1 MTIDH
6 ASIIEKKAHLQQ
18 AIRAL
23 KKIRQ
28 RAPDEVESDEI
39 LTGALL
45 HYIMM
50 AIESILD
57 IGSHIL
63 AEDFSVAATSY
74 EEVIRL
80 LGKHNLITAD
90 LAKKSEGMGK
100 FRNKLIHEYA
110 EIDFAKVQ
118 NYLQHAP
125 EQFEEFDQ
133 AFSHYLKAKNN
144 SKQ

>member
-6 ASIIEKKAHLQQ
+6 ESIVEKKSHLQQ
-18 AIRAL
+18 AIRSL
-23 KKIRQ
+23 RNIRQ
-28 RAPDEVESDEI
+28 RPPAAIVSDEI

-50 AIESILD
+50 GIESILD

-63 AEDFSVAATSY
+63 AEDFSIAATSY
-74 EEVIRL
+74 EEVISL
-80 LGKHNLITAD
+80 LGGHHIISD
-90 LAKKSEGMGK
+90 QLAHTSAGMGK

-110 EIDFAKVQ
+110 EIDLAKVQ

-125 EQFEEFDQ
+125 EQFEEFDS
-133 AFSHYLKAKNN
+133 AFSRYLQAKR
-144 SKQ
+144 